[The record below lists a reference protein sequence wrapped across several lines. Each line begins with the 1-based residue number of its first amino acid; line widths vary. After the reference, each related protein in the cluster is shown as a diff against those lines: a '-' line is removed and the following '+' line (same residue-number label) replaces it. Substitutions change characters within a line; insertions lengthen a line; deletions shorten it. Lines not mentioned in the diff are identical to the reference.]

1 MKNKQDKIKFLINCL
16 YDYLN
21 KKSKVKYNKKT
32 NVYNVMLYHPNGQ
45 ITFVDLKISDE
56 KVYIYDNL
64 EDDWREVNT
73 PSELFVILTNKI

>member
-1 MKNKQDKIKFLINCL
+1 MKNKRDKIKFLINCL

-21 KKSKVKYNKKT
+21 KKSKVKYNKKS
-32 NVYNVMLYHPNGQ
+32 NVYNVMLYNPNGQ